1 MNSADLYD
9 ALNLMSLSVL
19 QAEGGNRRKAEE
31 AYFEASIAAMG
42 AFPEGSPETAAL
54 NVILGTVG
62 AFARGVPA

>member
-19 QAEGGNRRKAEE
+19 QAEGGNSRKAEE
-31 AYFEASIAAMG
+31 AHFEASIAAMG
-42 AFPEGSPETAAL
+42 AIPEGSPEAAAL

-62 AFARGVPA
+62 DFARGVSA

>member
-19 QAEGGNRRKAEE
+19 QADGGNGRKAEE

-42 AFPEGSPETAAL
+42 AFPAGSPEAAAL

-62 AFARGVPA
+62 DFARGVTA